1 MNARTGTA
9 EAWRDALALATLLRD
24 CAASGVERRAL
35 HLRLSALPRDGRED
49 RHRHLLR
56 EAMAPVLR
64 PTRARLFTLPGGDLV
79 ALSPPP
85 GEHLAEAREAL
96 ARLLPEA
103 LLDTHAALL
112 RLPAEA
118 ATLLTAVET
127 ALGLDARPPAEAPP
141 PALPPPSATELETA
155 LRGLRHADLAAH
167 LRRRPQWRLGP
178 GEEEPRPAE
187 EALRLDAEGLW
198 RLLLPGTAPTPS
210 QRRRFRHEA
219 ERRALAGL
227 ARPEEARQ
235 LGPLLLSLS
244 LAVLEEGEF
253 LRLEALLGPLGRA
266 DLAVAVPMEDA
277 LAEPGRLARLRRFA
291 GARGWALGLDAVT
304 PAQCRS
310 LPLARQGF
318 PLLRL
323 RFEPALL
330 ALGAAERAALD
341 ASLPE
346 ARDGIVLL
354 DADRPA
360 AVAWGWRRG
369 ITRFCGALFLG

>member
-1 MNARTGTA
+1 MTARTGTA
-9 EAWRDALALATLLRD
+9 EAWRDALALATLMRD

-35 HLRLSALPRDGRED
+35 HLRLSALPRDWRED

-118 ATLLTAVET
+118 ATLLTAVEA
-127 ALGLDARPPAEAPP
+127 ALGLDAKPAPP
-141 PALPPPSATELETA
+141 EEPRTLPSPAQPELEAA
-155 LRGLRHADLAAH
+155 LRGLRHADLTAH

-178 GEEEPRPAE
+178 GEEEPRLAE
-187 EALRLDAEGLW
+187 EALELDTEGLW
-198 RLLLPGTAPTPS
+198 RLLLPGTAPTPV
-210 QRRRFRHEA
+210 QRRRFRCQA

-235 LGPLLLSLS
+235 FGPITLSLS
-244 LAVLEEGEF
+244 LAALEEAEF
-253 LRLEALLGPLGRA
+253 LRLEALLGPLGRR
-266 DLAVAVPMEDA
+266 DLAVAVPVEDA
-277 LAEPGRLARLRRFA
+277 LEEPGPLARLRRFA
-291 GARGWALGLDAVT
+291 GVRGWTLGLDAVT
-304 PAQCRS
+304 PGQCLA
-310 LPLARQGF
+310 LPLAKQDF

-323 RFEPALL
+323 RFEPSLL
-330 ALGAAERAALD
+330 SLGAAERAALD
-341 ASLPE
+341 ASLPSE
-346 ARDGIVLL
+346 REGIVLL

-360 AVAWGWRRG
+360 AIAWGWRRG
-369 ITRFCGALFLG
+369 ITRFSGALFRG